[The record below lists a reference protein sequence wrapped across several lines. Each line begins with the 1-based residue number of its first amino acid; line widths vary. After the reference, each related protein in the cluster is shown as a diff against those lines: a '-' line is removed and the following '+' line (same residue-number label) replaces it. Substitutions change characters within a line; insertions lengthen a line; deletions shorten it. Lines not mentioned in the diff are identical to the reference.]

1 MIRRKRIWITGASSG
16 IGKALALKLAAGN
29 NTVVISGRS
38 GESLEAVLSECR
50 STVADA
56 DIKALVY
63 DVTADDATSSINHK
77 LGEMLGGLD
86 MVVVCAGH
94 CEYVDNAE
102 CDVEMFRRVYDV
114 NVFGAVNTLSVALP
128 LLRVSGLE
136 AAARQ
141 SGGDKPQVV
150 AVSSLSTV
158 VGLPRAE
165 AYGSS
170 KAAMNYLFDSLRLD
184 LHDAN
189 IDVTVVSP
197 GFVQT
202 PMTSKNDFP
211 MPFIMQPDEAAD
223 CMIRGIAARK
233 RRVNFPIRLWLNLK
247 LASLVPA
254 LWYTVI
260 GPKLARNDSR
270 IDASNK

>member
-38 GESLEAVLSECR
+38 GESLEAVVRECHT
-50 STVADA
+50 TVADA
-56 DIKALVY
+56 DINALVY
-63 DVTADDATSSINHK
+63 DVTADDATSSTTRK

-128 LLRVSGLE
+128 LLRASGLE
-136 AAARQ
+136 EAAQQ
-141 SGGDKPQVV
+141 SGADKPQVV

-170 KAAMNYLFDSLRLD
+170 KAAMSYLFDSLRLD
-184 LHDAN
+184 LHDAK
-189 IDVTVVSP
+189 IDVTVVNP

-211 MPFIMQPDEAAD
+211 MPFLMQPDEAAD

-254 LWYTVI
+254 LWYRVI
-260 GPKLARNDSR
+260 GPKLARNDSS
-270 IDASNK
+270 IDVSTK